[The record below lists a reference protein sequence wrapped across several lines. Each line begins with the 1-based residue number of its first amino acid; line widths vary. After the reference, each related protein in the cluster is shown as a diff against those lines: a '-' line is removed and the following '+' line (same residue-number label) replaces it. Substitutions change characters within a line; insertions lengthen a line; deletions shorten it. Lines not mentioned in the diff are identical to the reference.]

1 MLLFLVT
8 TKVCNLSEP
17 CGGCLHERFCTC
29 EESSVA
35 KHHGMLCLICTSSE
49 NQKILRRKSKQQ
61 LLQQPNL
68 KRLIPQIGTQVL
80 LHQQLT
86 TKHLLLL
93 IGTLSRMLLHQ
104 LIGELK
110 SHQLQMLPK
119 IGEQS
124 PCLLAAKL
132 MIGVLN
138 QLVPQ
143 TTGVLAMLL
152 QAGIKFSI
160 IA

>member
-1 MLLFLVT
+1 MGA
-8 TKVCNLSEP
+8 KVCNLSEP

-49 NQKILRRKSKQQ
+49 NLKILRRKSKQQ

-68 KRLIPQIGTQVL
+68 KRLIQQIGTQVL

-86 TKHLLLL
+86 TKH
-93 IGTLSRMLLHQ
+93 LHQ

-124 PCLLAAKL
+124 PCQLAAKL
-132 MIGVLN
+132 M
-138 QLVPQ
+138 
-143 TTGVLAMLL
+143 
-152 QAGIKFSI
+152 
-160 IA
+160 

>member
-1 MLLFLVT
+1 M
-8 TKVCNLSEP
+8 
-17 CGGCLHERFCTC
+17 GHERFCTC

-49 NQKILRRKSKQQ
+49 NQKISRRKSKQQ
-61 LLQQPNL
+61 LLQQPNP

-80 LHQQLT
+80 LHQQLI
-86 TKHLLLL
+86 TKHLL
-93 IGTLSRMLLHQ
+93 LLHQ

-124 PCLLAAKL
+124 PCP
-132 MIGVLN
+132 
-138 QLVPQ
+138 LV
-143 TTGVLAMLL
+143 
-152 QAGIKFSI
+152 
-160 IA
+160 